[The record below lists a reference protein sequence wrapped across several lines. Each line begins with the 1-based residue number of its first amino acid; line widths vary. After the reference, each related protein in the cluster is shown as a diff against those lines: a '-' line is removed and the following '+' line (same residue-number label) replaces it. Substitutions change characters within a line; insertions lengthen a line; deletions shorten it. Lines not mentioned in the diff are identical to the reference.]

1 MILNGGMLMTN
12 LIELDY
18 PREVNLFRK
27 VVHDKEQF
35 NKWWASLDN
44 ASDAYMTVYG
54 FRQLK
59 APNYR
64 RGDYQ
69 TAIVRHFVLDF
80 DCTSIVGGKRIDVP
94 LSVPFDEVKR
104 LHQYLIDEDITHGVW
119 FSGGGFHV
127 WVKLAK
133 VHSPRTGMESS
144 ILKGAGRWLVR
155 QWAEHLKLN
164 CIDPTVTFD
173 LASLIRVPNSY
184 SVKRQLW
191 SIPLTTEEIL
201 NCTDEEVQ
209 ALAKKH
215 RSGYFQYG
223 ANGVELDLENRPTIA
238 LTGMLNDTTDIP
250 TIKMDGVAILPC
262 LQASSCRKGSNPTHD
277 ARYHLASY
285 LAARLRNFAPPQ
297 TQPHNEDKHIAQIVD
312 FISTLE
318 WVDYKREITHE
329 RVAHIVRGPYG
340 HTPCWSLFNRGY
352 CVGKCHLW
360 DGTGTIPN
368 LNNTK
373 EVKQ

>member
-1 MILNGGMLMTN
+1 MR
-12 LIELDY
+12 D
-18 PREVNLFRK
+18 R
-27 VVHDKEQF
+27 
-35 NKWWASLDN
+35 A
-44 ASDAYMTVYG
+44 
-54 FRQLK
+54 
-59 APNYR
+59 
-64 RGDYQ
+64 
-69 TAIVRHFVLDF
+69 
-80 DCTSIVGGKRIDVP
+80 
-94 LSVPFDEVKR
+94 
-104 LHQYLIDEDITHGVW
+104 
-119 FSGGGFHV
+119 
-127 WVKLAK
+127 
-133 VHSPRTGMESS
+133 
-144 ILKGAGRWLVR
+144 LKGAGRWLVR

-191 SIPLTTEEIL
+191 SIPLTSEEIL

-209 ALAKKH
+209 AAAKKH